1 MKIVEH
7 FYVPVKDLPEFLSD
21 NRAVKF
27 KDIDYDRKENT
38 VHFTKEEEY
47 TTSEFY
53 MLTLRTLLNT
63 ATDLTEE
70 EKAAAEY
77 SIACIK
83 TLKDMGVM
91 I

>member
-21 NRAVKF
+21 NRTVKF
-27 KDIDYDRKENT
+27 EDIDYNHADNT

-47 TTSEFY
+47 TTAEFH

-63 ATDLTEE
+63 ATDLTAE
-70 EKAAAEY
+70 EKNAAEY
-77 SIACIK
+77 AISCIK
-83 TLKDMGVM
+83 TLKDMGV
-91 I
+91 IR

>member
-1 MKIVEH
+1 MKILEH

-27 KDIDYDRKENT
+27 KDIEYNRTDNT

-47 TTSEFY
+47 TTAEFH

-83 TLKDMGVM
+83 TLKDMGV
-91 I
+91 II

>member
-7 FYVPVKDLPEFLSD
+7 FHVAVKDLPEFLSD
-21 NRAVKF
+21 NRATKF
-27 KDIDYDRKENT
+27 KSIDYDVTTNKVTFIKE
-38 VHFTKEEEY
+38 VEY
-47 TTSEFY
+47 TEAEFH

-77 SIACIK
+77 AIACIK
-83 TLKDMGVM
+83 TLKDMG
-91 I
+91 III